1 MLNSIREA
9 EAFPVN
15 EMVVLTMYNRQKVI
29 ISALLKVLSAKLNIR
44 RTAFPEVFTADSFH
58 SRERTMV
65 ILDSTVTDELG
76 FVDNENRMT
85 MACTRAKDVFVL
97 VGSRMTMAKSRGNE
111 KGKQVTLE
119 DHTAQQR
126 RFSDVDGVR

>member
-1 MLNSIREA
+1 MREA
-9 EAFPVN
+9 EAFP
-15 EMVVLTMYNRQKVI
+15 MTDIVVLTMYNHQRVI
-29 ISALLKVLSAKLNIR
+29 ISALFKALSAKLNIR
-44 RTAFPEVFTADSFH
+44 RTAFPEVFTADSFQ

-97 VGSRMTMAKSRGNE
+97 VGSRITVAKSPGIENE
-111 KGKQVTLE
+111 AGKQVSIDDYTIQ
-119 DHTAQQR
+119 HR
-126 RFSDVDGVR
+126 RVNEVGGVR